1 HQQPRQQGK
10 TPKFSDVSVAFVLT
24 LIMLH
29 LKLEKLMQNWATRFE
44 DFKAS
49 FRSYKQIK
57 DSREKIE
64 GYW

>member
-1 HQQPRQQGK
+1 
-10 TPKFSDVSVAFVLT
+10 
-24 LIMLH
+24 MLH